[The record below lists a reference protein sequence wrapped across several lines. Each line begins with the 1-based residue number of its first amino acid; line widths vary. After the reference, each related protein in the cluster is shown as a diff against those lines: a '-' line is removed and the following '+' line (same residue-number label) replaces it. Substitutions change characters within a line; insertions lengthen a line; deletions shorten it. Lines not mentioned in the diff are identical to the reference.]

1 MVVVSVVSVINHF
14 STIISMAIS
23 RKMIDADRLTKLLR
37 DPIVIKIVTVLD
49 VVSLSILEL
58 LEYGITRKDISQS
71 LAEEIITFDKSTIIH
86 DDVSSNFPLTEK
98 DIIASGDYYFYNFLN
113 SKVKLT
119 EIGLFILDT
128 IRGEVDST
136 RIPPSDTIALKS
148 H

>member
-1 MVVVSVVSVINHF
+1 
-14 STIISMAIS
+14 MAIS
-23 RKMIDADRLTKLLR
+23 RKMIDSDRLTKLLR

>member
-1 MVVVSVVSVINHF
+1 
-14 STIISMAIS
+14 MAIN

-58 LEYGITRKDISQS
+58 LEYGITRKDISRS
-71 LAEEIITFDKSTIIH
+71 LAEEIITFDKSIIIH
-86 DDVSSNFPLTEK
+86 NDVSSNFPLTEK

-119 EIGLFILDT
+119 ELGLFILDT
-128 IRGEVDST
+128 IRGEVDRT
-136 RIPPSDTIALKS
+136 KVPPSDTIGLKP

>member
-1 MVVVSVVSVINHF
+1 
-14 STIISMAIS
+14 
-23 RKMIDADRLTKLLR
+23 MIDADRLTRLLR

-58 LEYGITRKDISQS
+58 LEYGIARKDISQS

-86 DDVSSNFPLTEK
+86 NDVSGNFPLTEK

-119 EIGLFILDT
+119 ELGLFILDT
-128 IRGEVDST
+128 IREEVDKT
-136 RIPPSDTIALKS
+136 KVPPGDTIGLKS
-148 H
+148 L

>member
-1 MVVVSVVSVINHF
+1 
-14 STIISMAIS
+14 
-23 RKMIDADRLTKLLR
+23 MIDSDRRTKLLI

-71 LAEEIITFDKSTIIH
+71 LSEGIITFDKSTIIH

-119 EIGLFILDT
+119 ELGLFILDT
-128 IRGEVDST
+128 IRGEVDSI
-136 RIPPSDTIALKS
+136 RVPPSDTIGLKS
-148 H
+148 N

>member
-1 MVVVSVVSVINHF
+1 
-14 STIISMAIS
+14 MAIS

-58 LEYGITRKDISQS
+58 LEYGITRKDISRS

-86 DDVSSNFPLTEK
+86 NDVSSNFPLTEK

-119 EIGLFILDT
+119 ELGLFILDT
-128 IRGEVDST
+128 IRGEAKV
-136 RIPPSDTIALKS
+136 PPSDTIGLKP

>member
-1 MVVVSVVSVINHF
+1 
-14 STIISMAIS
+14 MAIS
-23 RKMIDADRLTKLLR
+23 RKMIDSDRLTKLLR

-58 LEYGITRKDISQS
+58 LEYSITRKDISQS

-128 IRGEVDST
+128 IRREVDST

>member
-1 MVVVSVVSVINHF
+1 
-14 STIISMAIS
+14 MAIN

-37 DPIVIKIVTVLD
+37 DLIVIKIVTVLD

-58 LEYGITRKDISQS
+58 LEYGITRKDISRS
-71 LAEEIITFDKSTIIH
+71 LAEEIITFDKSTIMH

-98 DIIASGDYYFYNFLN
+98 DVIASGDYYFYNFLN

-119 EIGLFILDT
+119 ELGLFILDT
-128 IRGEVDST
+128 IRGEVDRT
-136 RIPPSDTIALKS
+136 RVPPSDAIGLKS

>member
-1 MVVVSVVSVINHF
+1 
-14 STIISMAIS
+14 MAIN

-71 LAEEIITFDKSTIIH
+71 LAEEIVTFDKSTIIH
-86 DDVSSNFPLTEK
+86 DDVSSNLPLTEK

-119 EIGLFILDT
+119 ELGLFILDT
-128 IRGEVDST
+128 IRGEVDRT
-136 RIPPSDTIALKS
+136 RIPPSDAFGLKS

>member
-1 MVVVSVVSVINHF
+1 
-14 STIISMAIS
+14 MAIN

-58 LEYGITRKDISQS
+58 LEYGIARKDISQS

-86 DDVSSNFPLTEK
+86 NDVSGNFPLTEK

-119 EIGLFILDT
+119 ELGLFILDT
-128 IRGEVDST
+128 IREEVNKT
-136 RIPPSDTIALKS
+136 KVLPGDTIGLKS
-148 H
+148 L

>member
-1 MVVVSVVSVINHF
+1 
-14 STIISMAIS
+14 MAVD

-71 LAEEIITFDKSTIIH
+71 LAEGIITFDKSTIIH

-119 EIGLFILDT
+119 ELGLFILDT

-136 RIPPSDTIALKS
+136 RVPPSDTIGLKS

>member
-1 MVVVSVVSVINHF
+1 
-14 STIISMAIS
+14 MAIN